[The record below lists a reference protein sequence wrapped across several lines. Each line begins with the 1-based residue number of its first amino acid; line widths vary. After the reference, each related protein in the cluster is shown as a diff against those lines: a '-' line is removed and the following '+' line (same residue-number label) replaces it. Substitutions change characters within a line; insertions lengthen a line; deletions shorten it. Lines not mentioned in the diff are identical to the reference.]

1 MKFYLQLVCFAMA
14 AVLLS
19 CTGDMP
25 ASEPDFPFDVYLV
38 MYNANNGVGS
48 MEADDVKPGQ
58 STVVAENQFVREG
71 YDFVAWNTKADG
83 SGDAYYPGDKLTPN
97 NHMYLYAQW
106 TLSPAS
112 SMHEGHFYVDLGL
125 PSGTLW
131 AANNIGA
138 EHPEQVGNLYT
149 FDATIAAQE
158 WGGKWRLPSKEEVD
172 ELLDDKL
179 CQWTIM
185 IQSGVKGYVVTSKQN
200 GNALFLPHT
209 GYLQNSQVINT
220 DFCGLYWTQTSYVSD
235 TSRAFCLRFNDD
247 VKESYLNYVTYGFAV
262 RPVWTLKEM

>member
-1 MKFYLQLVCFAMA
+1 MVRNLFFIGIL
-14 AVLLS
+14 AVLGACS
-19 CTGDMP
+19 GMP
-25 ASEPDFPFDVYLV
+25 EVEPTPPMPENEYLV
-38 MYNANNGVGS
+38 VLKPNLGQGS
-48 MEADDVKPGQ
+48 MDMIRVPKGDVVTLPDN
-58 STVVAENQFVREG
+58 EFVRDG
-71 YDFVAWNTKADG
+71 YDFVSWNTQVDG
-83 SGDAYYPGDKLTPN
+83 SGDGYFPGDEVTPQ
-97 NHMYLYAQW
+97 NHLILYAQW

-112 SMHEGHFYVDLGL
+112 SMHDGHFYVDLGL

-262 RPVWTLKEM
+262 RPVWKTAE

>member
-48 MEADDVKPGQ
+48 MEADEVKPGQ

-83 SGDAYYPGDKLTPN
+83 SGDAYAPGDRLTPE
-97 NHMYLYAQW
+97 NHTLLYAQW
-106 TLSPAS
+106 TLSPS
-112 SMHEGHFYVDLGL
+112 TNKHQGQFYVDLGL

-131 AANNIGA
+131 AWNNIGA
-138 EHPEQVGNLYT
+138 VQAEDAGTLYV

-158 WGGKWRLPSKEEVD
+158 WGGLWRLPSKENVE
-172 ELLDDKL
+172 ELLDAKF
-179 CQWTIM
+179 CEWTLTL
-185 IQSGVKGYVVTSKQN
+185 QNGVKGYVVTSKQN
-200 GNALFLPHT
+200 GNAIFLPHT
-209 GYLQNSQVINT
+209 GYKQGDVYVNT
-220 DFCGLYWTQTSYVSD
+220 DFCGLYWTQTSYTSD
-235 TSRAFCLRFNDD
+235 TSRAYCLRFNETL
-247 VKESYLNYVTYGFAV
+247 KEAYLNYVTYGFAV
-262 RPVWTLKEM
+262 RPVWQECE